1 MKTKINISLEEDTA
15 ERLRQY
21 AFEHHTSVSGAI
33 TTWIWA
39 QKVKGEVLRGQQVMM
54 ERRQR

>member
-1 MKTKINISLEEDTA
+1 MKTRINISVSEDTA

-21 AFEHHTSVSGAI
+21 AFEHHTTVSGAI

-39 QKVKGEVLRGQQVMM
+39 QKVKGEVLRGQQTL
-54 ERRQR
+54 EKRRP

>member
-1 MKTKINISLEEDTA
+1 MKTRINISVSEDTA

-21 AFEHHTSVSGAI
+21 AFEHHTTVSGAI

-39 QKVKGEVLRGQQVMM
+39 QKVKGEILRGQQVL
-54 ERRQR
+54 EKRRP